1 MDDKN
6 LNKIEKLSENEVEE
20 ISGGFAGGLGFME
33 KFDRKCKICGNTWTE
48 FHPSGSE
55 WMTES
60 ICKSCWE
67 KRRLK
72 ESEQKDGKNAQDP
85 LAF

>member
-1 MDDKN
+1 
-6 LNKIEKLSENEVEE
+6 
-20 ISGGFAGGLGFME
+20 ME